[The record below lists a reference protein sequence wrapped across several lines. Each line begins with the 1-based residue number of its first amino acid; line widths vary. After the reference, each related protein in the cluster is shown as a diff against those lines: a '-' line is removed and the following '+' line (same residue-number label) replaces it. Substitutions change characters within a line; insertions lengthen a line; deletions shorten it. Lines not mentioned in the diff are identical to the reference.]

1 MGVFKAVTMYRTD
14 TGKEMAV
21 EDMESTHLMNAINHH
36 KKQCDM
42 VMILIQK
49 RSANHQDIGYLKA
62 REANLHDTIAV
73 LEEELAHRN
82 PDDEQESVH
91 RKRTGWLDRADQY

>member
-36 KKQCDM
+36 KKQLDLIIIM
-42 VMILIQK
+42 IQK
-49 RSANHQDIGYLKA
+49 RSANNQDQGYLA
-62 REANLHDTIAV
+62 SRRANLADTIEV
-73 LEEELAHRN
+73 LENELAQRN
-82 PDDEQESVH
+82 PDDEQESV
-91 RKRTGWLDRADQY
+91 RRDSGGRRNWVDGY